1 MRGCAASEH
10 ASLSEHE
17 SAKTGEC
24 GQPSLAP
31 VWPVVASSARL
42 VISFAHG
49 DAACRHQRRPI
60 RGCDRRVGFAGLER
74 SGDVTSGSRRTHR
87 VVMCDFDTHTA
98 RMDLTFSLAERWSEA
113 GEPPGSAGRW
123 SFAPTCSMRPASK
136 R

>member
-1 MRGCAASEH
+1 
-10 ASLSEHE
+10 
-17 SAKTGEC
+17 
-24 GQPSLAP
+24 
-31 VWPVVASSARL
+31 

-49 DAACRHQRRPI
+49 DAACVTSDGPSVVAIVVSVLLVWREVAMS
-60 RGCDRRVGFAGLER
+60 RVGVVEP
-74 SGDVTSGSRRTHR
+74 HR

-123 SFAPTCSMRPASK
+123 SVAPTCSMRPASK